1 MHLRARADTHTGR
14 ALVWSLPTFTRFLFR
29 RRRGRGGR
37 GARGK
42 PGSGVLLAATAV
54 MAGLGSL
61 ILRPWIRELVLGL
74 EALSGPRPGQ
84 LLEVLQEAE
93 APGPSR
99 APDALFFGAALL
111 VSDGTHSIR
120 CLLTRRALDTSDWEK
135 EFGFRGTEGRLLL
148 LQDCGVRVQVSE
160 RGAVSDEAGL
170 EVLLG
175 LALPDNTLESPLNS
189 PLQPAEFYL
198 QVDRFSLLPTE
209 QPLIRVAGCNQD
221 PDVQKKLCDCLEEH
235 LSESTSSNP
244 GLTLSQLL
252 DEVQEDQEHR
262 RALVRLAES
271 CLMLAGCQTTPT
283 LTRWATSHCR
293 ATGEAVYTVPS
304 LCLCIS
310 QDDQQILSSL
320 GPGPELPTADPAL
333 QDLSLTLPSSS
344 SSSPGSSGTPPEL
357 HGHLQSE
364 ESSASISLLPALS
377 LAAPD
382 PVQRD
387 SSQALPAICSTP
399 GPFPPCSPHPSSL
412 HPSHV
417 PNSPFLSCTP
427 SLLPFGRFPSPHK
440 AHVTRA
446 QKPTLELKELGLP
459 LQNQQPPPRTNATKE
474 ALDPS
479 PVWDPP
485 KRHRDGC
492 AFQYEYEPP
501 CTSLCARVQAARLP
515 PELVAW
521 ALHFVTEPSPESEL
535 TGVRPM

>member
-1 MHLRARADTHTGR
+1 
-14 ALVWSLPTFTRFLFR
+14 
-29 RRRGRGGR
+29 
-37 GARGK
+37 
-42 PGSGVLLAATAV
+42 

-120 CLLTRRALDTSDWEK
+120 CLLTRRALDTSDWWEK

-160 RGAVSDEAGL
+160 RGA
-170 EVLLG
+170 
-175 LALPDNTLESPLNS
+175 
-189 PLQPAEFYL
+189 PAEFYL

-320 GPGPELPTADPAL
+320 GPGQRA
-333 QDLSLTLPSSS
+333 Q
-344 SSSPGSSGTPPEL
+344 GTPPEL

-535 TGVRPM
+535 TGV